1 MHWAAKSDFGKLE
14 KVRFLVENGA
24 NVNTEN
30 KVSFIVSLLWDVC
43 GRIICTPSEISGCVY
58 RLLLKRVAKSAEFRK
73 EEQFNLIVF
82 R

>member
-1 MHWAAKSDFGKLE
+1 MHWAAKVILGKLE
-14 KVRFLVENGA
+14 NVRFLVENGA

-30 KVSFIVSLLWDVC
+30 KVSFIVILLWVVC

-73 EEQFNLIVF
+73 EEQFN
-82 R
+82 